1 MGKTMVSC
9 FFSLNQS
16 NHKNHH
22 VFLHRSYL
30 QGAVA
35 QHRPWRAHATY
46 PALACAGAT
55 RYLSALRNT
64 QRYNTSSSCDLGRVL
79 TAWKRRGQVE
89 CWRWLFRKPEKKSRT
104 IKHMLEG
111 SWGNIPWWIYSARL
125 NHTNASTVHRKWNV
139 ADFGIPRYGS
149 KSWTLKLGHLEMTI
163 PIWPFE
169 HWNPIDLAVCWF
181 LW

>member
-9 FFSLNQS
+9 IFSLNQS

-89 CWRWLFRKPEKKSRT
+89 CWRWLFRKPEKKAGQSNTCLGDLGGIARDGYTLPDST
-104 IKHMLEG
+104 IRMRQLSTENGMLLTSE
-111 SWGNIPWWIYSARL
+111 YRDMAQ
-125 NHTNASTVHRKWNV
+125 NHELWNW
-139 ADFGIPRYGS
+139 A
-149 KSWTLKLGHLEMTI
+149 T
-163 PIWPFE
+163 
-169 HWNPIDLAVCWF
+169 
-181 LW
+181 